1 MPSSWDLPFREGSV
15 VQTIMFS
22 TKHFDGRQARAWLH
36 KHGFKA
42 PKMDKTANYMRYRQF
57 DPKMFNKDSFR
68 TLEFKKGLLAVVGI
82 PKQKFVKNP
91 KRRRNRWEKDSL
103 GHRGAAC
110 KRWERE
116 GTAGCPK
123 GSSRDALV
131 RYRATPRGQAAQE
144 RLFERIRRSTK
155 GYLEKPVVTQSG
167 TVTTYYYIVGTRN
180 GKDYLKR
187 VTKEVAESV
196 RK

>member
-1 MPSSWDLPFREGSV
+1 
-15 VQTIMFS
+15 
-22 TKHFDGRQARAWLH
+22 
-36 KHGFKA
+36 
-42 PKMDKTANYMRYRQF
+42 
-57 DPKMFNKDSFR
+57 MFNKDSFR